1 MVGPRRVVVTGLGV
15 VCPHGDDVLE
25 MFEAV
30 YAGRSAIR
38 LVETGDERL
47 GARIPLAAT
56 DFDPDD
62 EIPKA
67 ASVFMARAAQMALVA
82 TGRALTAAGLAPGAS
97 VLEEAGIFL
106 GSGLGG
112 SEVLQ
117 RAYRTYFVRGRRRIR
132 PATVPM
138 IMASGPAS
146 HISMRFGIR
155 GPTHTYSVACASAA
169 VAIGEA
175 FRSIRHGYTDLVIA
189 GGAEAMLNDGSVAA
203 WESVGVVA
211 QEHALGAEFSSR
223 PFDAERSG
231 LVLGEGSAI
240 LVLEAA
246 DRAEARG
253 AVPLAEIVGF
263 GSTADAHHLTD
274 PTVEGQV
281 RCMRAAL
288 AEAGVEPCEVGYVN
302 AHATGT
308 LNGDPVEIEAMKR
321 VFGDGVASVPISS
334 TKAVHGH
341 LVGASAALE
350 GVITILA
357 LQQGR
362 VPPTAHLTA
371 PDPACDLDCVPI
383 HGREAPDLSLALSN
397 SFAFGGSNVTL
408 AFRRV

>member
-1 MVGPRRVVVTGLGV
+1 MAPRRVVVTGLGV
-15 VCPHGDDVLE
+15 VCPHGDDVFE

-38 LVETGDERL
+38 LVQTGDERL
-47 GARIPLAAT
+47 GVRLPLATA
-56 DFDPDD
+56 DFDPDE
-62 EIPKA
+62 EIPKS
-67 ASVFMARAAQMALVA
+67 ASVFMARSAQMAVVA
-82 TGRALTAAGLAPGAS
+82 AGRALDAAGLIRDGHAP
-97 VLEEAGIFL
+97 EEAGVFL

-117 RAYRTYFVRGRRRIR
+117 RAYRTYFVRGSRRVR
-132 PATVPM
+132 PTTVPM

-146 HISMRFGIR
+146 HISMHFATR

-175 FRSIRHGYTDLVIA
+175 FRSIRHGYTDIAIA
-189 GGAEAMLNDGSVAA
+189 GGAEAMLNDGTVGA

-211 QEHALGAEFSSR
+211 REHASGAEFSSR
-223 PFDAERSG
+223 PFDAERTG

-246 DRAEARG
+246 ARAEARG
-253 AVPLAEIVGF
+253 AIALAEVVGF
-263 GSTADAHHLTD
+263 GSTADAYHLTEPSVD
-274 PTVEGQV
+274 GQV

-288 AEAGVEPCEVGYVN
+288 AEAEVEPREVGYVN

-308 LNGDPVEIEAMKR
+308 ITGDPVEIEAMKR
-321 VFGDGVASVPISS
+321 VFGDVAATVPITS

-341 LVGASAALE
+341 LVGASGALE
-350 GVITILA
+350 GAITVIA
-357 LQQGR
+357 LQTGR

-371 PDPACDLDCVPI
+371 LDPACDLDCVPI

-397 SFAFGGSNVTL
+397 SFAFGGANVTL
-408 AFRRV
+408 VFRRI